1 MTKEDFRSFLEDA
14 KRKGFT
20 HVSTL
25 AGPVPL
31 DRWSPYGAFSVNE
44 GIEKYFDFT
53 WIDEF
58 HARDGEPSDKFP
70 AGVWE
75 FLTIEEP

>member
-1 MTKEDFRSFLEDA
+1 
-14 KRKGFT
+14 
-20 HVSTL
+20 
-25 AGPVPL
+25 L
-31 DRWSPYGAFSVNE
+31 DNWHPYGAFSVNE

>member
-1 MTKEDFRSFLEDA
+1 MTEAEFRSFVEEA
-14 KRKGFT
+14 KSKGFT
-20 HVSTL
+20 HVRTV

-31 DRWSPYGAFSVNE
+31 DSWSPYGSFSVND
-44 GIEKYFDFT
+44 GIENYLDFS
-53 WIDEF
+53 WIDGS

-75 FLTIEEP
+75 FLTMR